1 MEFLPFTFYARDTGD
16 VARSLLGKIL
26 VRRIGRQTVKCR
38 LVETEAYYGK
48 DDPASH
54 AARGKTKRTAV
65 MFGQPGH
72 AYVYFNYGVHHLLNV
87 VTEVAGTAGAV
98 LVRAVEPIEG
108 MDMLLRNRPV
118 SQVRQ
123 LTNGPGKLTQALGIN
138 LDLNGKSLDTSV
150 LGIIDSEENNF
161 RVVSGPRIG
170 ISAGRDM
177 ELRFCI
183 ENNKFVSRRL
193 NREWP

>member
-1 MEFLPFTFYARDTGD
+1 MEFLPLTFYARDTGD

-48 DDPASH
+48 NDPASH
-54 AARGKTKRTAV
+54 AARGQTKRTAV

-98 LVRAVEPIEG
+98 LVRAVEPMEG
-108 MDMLLRNRPV
+108 MDMLFRNRPV
-118 SQVRQ
+118 SQARQ

-138 LDLNGKSLDTSV
+138 LDLNGKPLDTSV

-161 RVVSGPRIG
+161 RVVRSPRIG
-170 ISAGRDM
+170 ISAGKDM

-183 ENNKFVSRRL
+183 ENNEFVSRQLSKERL
-193 NREWP
+193 